1 MNTTS
6 YWTINRK
13 TKEQESSRKNLLK
26 AEKYRALYLNSWM
39 IPSLVGQLSNFTSKM
54 RLKTQGAGNYATPG
68 SFATFTGSL
77 TGKVRADM
85 LLKLR
90 QMKPVTS
97 TT

>member
-1 MNTTS
+1 
-6 YWTINRK
+6 
-13 TKEQESSRKNLLK
+13 LLK
-26 AEKYRALYLNSWM
+26 AEKYRALYLYKELLDDSFPCGKIVELYLQDETKNARSRE
-39 IPSLVGQLSNFTSKM
+39 LCNT
-54 RLKTQGAGNYATPG
+54 G